1 MAEGEA
7 ISQPSSEQP
16 ILLPAPPAPEFPA
29 AKAKAEATSAPPATE
44 SPAIAASITE
54 TAPAPVVEA
63 RMPPAVQLG
72 ETAAPPTFLREH
84 ATRTIA
90 SKPQAGA
97 KQGGSKQKAPP
108 VKPER
113 VVRET
118 PRQTKFALLAA
129 SVALCGCLGAALGAA
144 GVIGLSRVGTAAPAP
159 RVTQDSP
166 QVAALRED
174 VAQLRTELT
183 GTKAGIDHLTKATG
197 AQYTKIVERFD
208 RAERAQ
214 AEPAAKLAKITEIID
229 RLEKK
234 VAAIPATPA
243 PIAAVAPAVAP
254 APAPAPLPLPQP
266 DVTGSITPRQV
277 EARAPTK
284 PQIVEGFLLRR
295 VYDGIAVV
303 EGRMG
308 VMELEPGAPLP
319 GGGRVEEI
327 KRQDGHWVVVTT
339 KGLIVSARDRL

>member
-7 ISQPSSEQP
+7 ISHPDPEQTASLTP
-16 ILLPAPPAPEFPA
+16 PPAGETPTTKVE
-29 AKAKAEATSAPPATE
+29 TIGAP
-44 SPAIAASITE
+44 
-54 TAPAPVVEA
+54 PVVESPTITPPVA
-63 RMPPAVQLG
+63 EAAPIPIVEPKMPPAAQLG

-90 SKPQAGA
+90 GKTQVRV
-97 KQGGSKQKAPP
+97 KQKAPP
-108 VKPER
+108 LKPER
-113 VVRET
+113 VARET

-144 GVIGLSRVGTAAPAP
+144 GVIGLSRVGTAARAP
-159 RVTQDSP
+159 RAAPETAQI
-166 QVAALRED
+166 QALREEF
-174 VAQLRTELT
+174 AQLKTELT
-183 GTKAGIDHLTKATG
+183 AAKTGIDHLAKTTG
-197 AQYTKIVERFD
+197 AQFGKIVERFD

-214 AEPAAKLAKITEIID
+214 ADPAAKLAKITETID

-234 VAAIPATPA
+234 VAALPAAPA
-243 PIAAVAPAVAP
+243 PIAAATPAATP
-254 APAPAPLPLPQP
+254 ATAPAPLAPP

-277 EARAPTK
+277 EAKAPPK
-284 PQIVEGFLLRR
+284 PQILEGFFLRR

-339 KGLIVSARDRL
+339 RGLIVSARERL